1 MIGRDLVAIADLT
14 PESILELLDSAELLK
29 QNGPDQSLSGKVLT
43 TIFEKPSLRTKA
55 SLEIG
60 AQLLGG
66 HVVAFGA
73 HEFKIGDREPIEDVT
88 RVVSRMADGI
98 ALRVF
103 SHQTI
108 LSACNVSDIP
118 ILNALSDLEHP
129 CQALADL
136 LTLRQKLGSLRG
148 ISIAFIGDG
157 NNVALSLAYASVM
170 TGMHIKI
177 ASPMGYQLDPSL
189 VKLANSLP
197 GDGTVLQLTEPSE
210 AVSNA
215 AAVYTDV
222 WASMGQEGEAAL
234 RAEVF
239 ASYQV
244 NSELMSLAPSD
255 ALVMHD
261 LPAHQ
266 GEEITREVFDGPN
279 SIVFDQAANRL
290 FTTQAALKY
299 MFNAN

>member
-14 PESILELLDSAELLK
+14 PESILDLLDSAELLK
-29 QNGPDQSLSGKVLT
+29 KNGPDQSLSGKVLT

-73 HEFKIGDREPIEDVT
+73 HDFKIGDREPIEDVT
-88 RVVSRMADGI
+88 RVISRMADGI

-210 AVSNA
+210 AVSDA

>member
-29 QNGPDQSLSGKVLT
+29 KNGPDQSLSGKVLT

-88 RVVSRMADGI
+88 RVVSRMADGM

-189 VKLANSLP
+189 VELANSLP

>member
-1 MIGRDLVAIADLT
+1 VGGRNLVAIADLS
-14 PESILELLDSAELLK
+14 PDSISDLLNSAELLK
-29 QNGPDQSLSGKVLT
+29 RNGPDQSLSGKVLT

-73 HEFKIGDREPIEDVT
+73 HEVRIGEREPIEDVA

-108 LSACNVSDIP
+108 LSACEASDIP

-136 LTLRQKLGSLRG
+136 LTLKEKFGSLRG
-148 ISIAFIGDG
+148 INIAFVGDG
-157 NNVALSLAYASVM
+157 YNVARSLAYASVM
-170 TGMHIKI
+170 SGMHIKI
-177 ASPMGYQLDPSL
+177 ASPVGYQLDPT
-189 VKLANSLP
+189 VVELANSMA
-197 GDGTVLQLTEPSE
+197 GGGTVFQLTDPYE
-210 AVSNA
+210 AVTDV

-222 WASMGQEGEAAL
+222 WASMGQEDEMAL
-234 RAEVF
+234 RAEAF

-244 NSELMSLAPSD
+244 NSELMSAAPSD

-261 LPAHQ
+261 LPAHH
-266 GEEITREVFDGPN
+266 GEEITRDVFEGRN
-279 SIVFDQAANRL
+279 SIIFDQAENRL

-299 MFNAN
+299 MFDVN

>member
-29 QNGPDQSLSGKVLT
+29 KNGPDQSLSGKVLT

-73 HEFKIGDREPIEDVT
+73 HDFKIGDREPIEDVT
-88 RVVSRMADGI
+88 RVISRMADGI

-210 AVSNA
+210 AVSDA

-266 GEEITREVFDGPN
+266 GEEITREVFNGPN

>member
-29 QNGPDQSLSGKVLT
+29 KNGPDQSLSGKVLT

-73 HEFKIGDREPIEDVT
+73 HDFKIGDREPIEDVT
-88 RVVSRMADGI
+88 RVISRMADGI

-189 VKLANSLP
+189 VELANSLP

-299 MFNAN
+299 MFNVN

>member
-29 QNGPDQSLSGKVLT
+29 KNGPDQSLSGKVLT

-88 RVVSRMADGI
+88 RVISRMADGI

-210 AVSNA
+210 AVSDA

-266 GEEITREVFDGPN
+266 GEEITREVFNGPN

>member
-29 QNGPDQSLSGKVLT
+29 KNGPDQSLSGKVLT

-210 AVSNA
+210 AVSDA

-266 GEEITREVFDGPN
+266 GEEITREVFNGPN

>member
-1 MIGRDLVAIADLT
+1 MSGRNLVAIADLS
-14 PESILELLDSAELLK
+14 PDSISELLDSAELLK
-29 QNGPDQSLSGKVLT
+29 RNGPDQSLSGKVLT

-73 HEFKIGDREPIEDVT
+73 HEVQIGEREPIEDVA
-88 RVVSRMADGI
+88 RVISRMADGI

-108 LSACNVSDIP
+108 LSACSASDIP

-129 CQALADL
+129 CQALADIF
-136 LTLRQKLGSLRG
+136 TLKEKFGSLRG
-148 ISIAFIGDG
+148 INIAFVGDG
-157 NNVALSLAYASVM
+157 YNVARSLGYASVM
-170 TGMHIKI
+170 SGMHIKI
-177 ASPMGYQLDPSL
+177 ASPAGYQLDPN
-189 VKLANSLP
+189 VIKLANSLP
-197 GDGTVLQLTEPSE
+197 GGGTVLQLTDPYE
-210 AVSNA
+210 AVRDV

-222 WASMGQEGEAAL
+222 WASMGQEDEMAL
-234 RAEVF
+234 RAEAF
-239 ASYQV
+239 SSYQV
-244 NSELMSLAPSD
+244 NSKLMSAAPRD

-261 LPAHQ
+261 LPAHH
-266 GEEITREVFDGPN
+266 GEEITRDIFEGPN
-279 SIVFDQAANRL
+279 SIIFDQAENRL

-299 MFNAN
+299 MFNAS

>member
-14 PESILELLDSAELLK
+14 PESILDLLDSAELLK
-29 QNGPDQSLSGKVLT
+29 KNGPDQSLSGKVLT

-60 AQLLGG
+60 AQLLGE

-73 HEFKIGDREPIEDVT
+73 HDFKIGDREPIEDVT
-88 RVVSRMADGI
+88 RVISRMADGI

-197 GDGTVLQLTEPSE
+197 GDGTVLQLTEPAE

-244 NSELMSLAPSD
+244 NSDLMSLAPSD

>member
-1 MIGRDLVAIADLT
+1 MSGRNLVAIADLS
-14 PESILELLDSAELLK
+14 PDSISELLDSAELLK
-29 QNGPDQSLSGKVLT
+29 RNGPDQSLSGKVLT

-73 HEFKIGDREPIEDVT
+73 HEVQIGEREPIEDVA
-88 RVVSRMADGI
+88 RVISRMADGI

-108 LSACNVSDIP
+108 LSACNASDIP

-129 CQALADL
+129 CQALADIF
-136 LTLRQKLGSLRG
+136 TLKEKFGSLRG
-148 ISIAFIGDG
+148 INIAFVGDG
-157 NNVALSLAYASVM
+157 YNVARSLGYASVM
-170 TGMHIKI
+170 SGMHIKI
-177 ASPMGYQLDPSL
+177 ASPAGYQLDPN
-189 VKLANSLP
+189 VIKLANSLP
-197 GDGTVLQLTEPSE
+197 GGGTVLQLTDPYE
-210 AVSNA
+210 AVRDV

-222 WASMGQEGEAAL
+222 WASMGQEDEMAL
-234 RAEVF
+234 RAEAF
-239 ASYQV
+239 SSYQV
-244 NSELMSLAPSD
+244 NSKLMSAAPRD

-261 LPAHQ
+261 LPAHH
-266 GEEITREVFDGPN
+266 GEEITRDIFEGPN
-279 SIVFDQAANRL
+279 SIIFDQAENRL

-299 MFNAN
+299 MFNAS

>member
-14 PESILELLDSAELLK
+14 PESILELLDSAEFLK
-29 QNGPDQSLSGKVLT
+29 KNGPDQSLSGKVLT

-136 LTLRQKLGSLRG
+136 LTLKEKLGSLRG
-148 ISIAFIGDG
+148 MSIAFIGDG

>member
-1 MIGRDLVAIADLT
+1 MSGRNLVAIADLS
-14 PESILELLDSAELLK
+14 PDSISDLLNSAELLK
-29 QNGPDQSLSGKVLT
+29 RNGPDQSLSGKVLT

-73 HEFKIGDREPIEDVT
+73 HEVQIGEREPIEDVA

-108 LSACNVSDIP
+108 LSACEVSDIP

-136 LTLRQKLGSLRG
+136 LTLKEKFGSLRG
-148 ISIAFIGDG
+148 ISIAFVGDG
-157 NNVALSLAYASVM
+157 YNVARSLAYASVM
-170 TGMHIKI
+170 SGMHIKI
-177 ASPMGYQLDPSL
+177 ASPVGYQLDPS
-189 VKLANSLP
+189 VVELANSLA
-197 GDGTVLQLTEPSE
+197 GDGTVFQLTDPYE
-210 AVSNA
+210 AVTDV

-222 WASMGQEGEAAL
+222 WASMGQEDEIAV
-234 RAEVF
+234 RAEAF

-244 NSELMSLAPSD
+244 NSELMSAAPPD

-261 LPAHQ
+261 LPAHH
-266 GEEITREVFDGPN
+266 GEEITRDVFEGRN
-279 SIVFDQAANRL
+279 SIIFDQAENRL

-299 MFNAN
+299 MFNVN

>member
-1 MIGRDLVAIADLT
+1 MI
-14 PESILELLDSAELLK
+14 
-29 QNGPDQSLSGKVLT
+29 SGKVLT

-73 HEFKIGDREPIEDVT
+73 HEVQIGEREPIEDVA

-108 LSACNVSDIP
+108 LSACEVSDIP

-136 LTLRQKLGSLRG
+136 LTLKEKFGSLRG
-148 ISIAFIGDG
+148 ISIAFVGDG
-157 NNVALSLAYASVM
+157 YNVARSLAYASVM
-170 TGMHIKI
+170 SGMHIKI
-177 ASPMGYQLDPSL
+177 ASPVGYQLDP
-189 VKLANSLP
+189 VVELANSLA
-197 GDGTVLQLTEPSE
+197 GDGTVFQLTDPYE
-210 AVSNA
+210 AVTDV

-222 WASMGQEGEAAL
+222 WASMGQEDEIAV
-234 RAEVF
+234 RAEAF

-244 NSELMSLAPSD
+244 NSELMSAAPPD

-261 LPAHQ
+261 LPAHH
-266 GEEITREVFDGPN
+266 GEEITRDVFEGRN
-279 SIVFDQAANRL
+279 SIIFDQAENRL

-299 MFNAN
+299 MFNVN

>member
-14 PESILELLDSAELLK
+14 PESILDLLDSAELLK
-29 QNGPDQSLSGKVLT
+29 KNGPDQSLSGKVLT

-73 HEFKIGDREPIEDVT
+73 HDFKIGDREPIEDVT
-88 RVVSRMADGI
+88 RVISRMADGI

-177 ASPMGYQLDPSL
+177 A
-189 VKLANSLP
+189 
-197 GDGTVLQLTEPSE
+197 
-210 AVSNA
+210 
-215 AAVYTDV
+215 
-222 WASMGQEGEAAL
+222 
-234 RAEVF
+234 
-239 ASYQV
+239 
-244 NSELMSLAPSD
+244 
-255 ALVMHD
+255 D
-261 LPAHQ
+261 L
-266 GEEITREVFDGPN
+266 
-279 SIVFDQAANRL
+279 
-290 FTTQAALKY
+290 LKV
-299 MFNAN
+299 AKA

>member
-14 PESILELLDSAELLK
+14 PESILDLLDSAELLK
-29 QNGPDQSLSGKVLT
+29 KNGPDQSLSGKVLT

-88 RVVSRMADGI
+88 RVISRMADGI

-210 AVSNA
+210 AVSDA

>member
-14 PESILELLDSAELLK
+14 PESILDLLDSAELLK
-29 QNGPDQSLSGKVLT
+29 KNGPDQSLSGKVLT

-73 HEFKIGDREPIEDVT
+73 HDFKIGDREPIEDVT
-88 RVVSRMADGI
+88 RVISRMADGI

-210 AVSNA
+210 AVSDA

-266 GEEITREVFDGPN
+266 GEEITREVFNGPN

>member
-1 MIGRDLVAIADLT
+1 MSGRNLVAIADLS
-14 PESILELLDSAELLK
+14 PDSISELLDSAEFLK
-29 QNGPDQSLSGKVLT
+29 RNGPDQSLSGKVLT

-60 AQLLGG
+60 VQLLGG

-73 HEFKIGDREPIEDVT
+73 HEVQIGEREPIEDVA
-88 RVVSRMADGI
+88 RVVSRMADAI

-108 LSACNVSDIP
+108 LSACDASDIP

-136 LTLRQKLGSLRG
+136 FTLKEKFGSLRG
-148 ISIAFIGDG
+148 INIAFVGDG
-157 NNVALSLAYASVM
+157 YNVARSLGYASVM
-170 TGMHIKI
+170 SGMHIKI
-177 ASPMGYQLDPSL
+177 ASPAGYELDPNDI
-189 VKLANSLP
+189 KLANSLP
-197 GDGTVLQLTEPSE
+197 GGGTVLQLNDPYE
-210 AVSNA
+210 AVRDV

-222 WASMGQEGEAAL
+222 WASMGQEDEMAL
-234 RAEVF
+234 RAEAF
-239 ASYQV
+239 SSYQV
-244 NSELMSLAPSD
+244 NSKLMSAAPQD

-261 LPAHQ
+261 LPAHH
-266 GEEITREVFDGPN
+266 GEEITRDIFEGPN
-279 SIVFDQAANRL
+279 SIIFDQAENRL

-299 MFNAN
+299 MLNAS

>member
-14 PESILELLDSAELLK
+14 PESILDLLDSAELLK
-29 QNGPDQSLSGKVLT
+29 KNGPDQSLSGKVLT

-73 HEFKIGDREPIEDVT
+73 HDFKIGDREPIEDVT
-88 RVVSRMADGI
+88 RVISRMADGI

-170 TGMHIKI
+170 TGIHIKI

-210 AVSNA
+210 AVSDA

-266 GEEITREVFDGPN
+266 GEEITREVFNGPN

-299 MFNAN
+299 MFKAN

>member
-14 PESILELLDSAELLK
+14 PESILDLLDSAELLK
-29 QNGPDQSLSGKVLT
+29 KNGPDQSLSGKVLT

-73 HEFKIGDREPIEDVT
+73 HDFKIGDREPIEDVT
-88 RVVSRMADGI
+88 RVISRMADGI

-266 GEEITREVFDGPN
+266 GEEITREVFNGPN

>member
-14 PESILELLDSAELLK
+14 PESILDLLDSAELLK
-29 QNGPDQSLSGKVLT
+29 KNGPDQSLSGKVLT

-210 AVSNA
+210 AVSDA

-299 MFNAN
+299 MFSAN

>member
-1 MIGRDLVAIADLT
+1 MRGRNLVAIADLS
-14 PESILELLDSAELLK
+14 PDSISDLLNSAELLK
-29 QNGPDQSLSGKVLT
+29 RNGPDQSLSGKVLT

-73 HEFKIGDREPIEDVT
+73 HEVQIGEREPIEDVA

-108 LSACNVSDIP
+108 LSACEASDIP

-136 LTLRQKLGSLRG
+136 LTLKEKFGSLRG
-148 ISIAFIGDG
+148 ISIAFVGDG
-157 NNVALSLAYASVM
+157 YNVARSLAYASVM
-170 TGMHIKI
+170 SGMHIKI
-177 ASPMGYQLDPSL
+177 ASPVGYQLDPA
-189 VKLANSLP
+189 VVELANSLA
-197 GDGTVLQLTEPSE
+197 GDGTVFQLTDPYE
-210 AVSNA
+210 AVA
-215 AAVYTDV
+215 DVAAVYTDV
-222 WASMGQEGEAAL
+222 WASMGQEDEIAV
-234 RAEVF
+234 RAEAF

-244 NSELMSLAPSD
+244 NSELMSAAPPD

-261 LPAHQ
+261 LPAHH
-266 GEEITREVFDGPN
+266 GEEITRDVFEGRN
-279 SIVFDQAANRL
+279 SIIFDQAENRL

-299 MFNAN
+299 MFNVN

>member
-14 PESILELLDSAELLK
+14 PESILDLLDSAELLK
-29 QNGPDQSLSGKVLT
+29 KNGPDQSLSGKVLT

-73 HEFKIGDREPIEDVT
+73 HDFKIGDREPIEDVT
-88 RVVSRMADGI
+88 RVISRMADGI

-210 AVSNA
+210 AVSDA

-234 RAEVF
+234 RSEVF

-266 GEEITREVFDGPN
+266 GEEITREVFNGPN

>member
-1 MIGRDLVAIADLT
+1 MSGRNLVAIADLS
-14 PESILELLDSAELLK
+14 PDSISELLDSAELLK
-29 QNGPDQSLSGKVLT
+29 RNGPDQSLSGKVLT

-73 HEFKIGDREPIEDVT
+73 HEVQIGEREPIEDVA
-88 RVVSRMADGI
+88 RVISRMADGI

-108 LSACNVSDIP
+108 LSACSASDIP

-129 CQALADL
+129 CQALADIF
-136 LTLRQKLGSLRG
+136 TLKEKFGSLRG
-148 ISIAFIGDG
+148 INIAFVGDG
-157 NNVALSLAYASVM
+157 YNVARSLGYASVM
-170 TGMHIKI
+170 SGMHIKI
-177 ASPMGYQLDPSL
+177 ASPAGYQLDPN
-189 VKLANSLP
+189 VIKLANSLP
-197 GDGTVLQLTEPSE
+197 GGGTVLQLTDPYE
-210 AVSNA
+210 AVRDV

-222 WASMGQEGEAAL
+222 WASMGQEDEMAL

-239 ASYQV
+239 SSYQV
-244 NSELMSLAPSD
+244 NSKLMSAAPRD

-261 LPAHQ
+261 LPAHH
-266 GEEITREVFDGPN
+266 GEEITRDIFEGPN
-279 SIVFDQAANRL
+279 SIIFDQAENRL

-299 MFNAN
+299 MFNAS

>member
-29 QNGPDQSLSGKVLT
+29 KNGPDQSLSGKVLT

-73 HEFKIGDREPIEDVT
+73 HDFKIGDREPIEDVT
-88 RVVSRMADGI
+88 RVISRMADGI

-210 AVSNA
+210 AVSDA

-266 GEEITREVFDGPN
+266 GEEITREVFNGPN

-299 MFNAN
+299 MFNVN

>member
-29 QNGPDQSLSGKVLT
+29 KNGPDQSLSGKVLT

>member
-1 MIGRDLVAIADLT
+1 MRGRNFVAIADLS
-14 PESILELLDSAELLK
+14 PDSISDLLNSAELLK

-73 HEFKIGDREPIEDVT
+73 HEVQIGEREPIEDVA

-108 LSACNVSDIP
+108 LSACEASDIP

-136 LTLRQKLGSLRG
+136 LTLKEKFGSLQG
-148 ISIAFIGDG
+148 VNIAFVGDG
-157 NNVALSLAYASVM
+157 YNVARSLAYASVM
-170 TGMHIKI
+170 SGMHIKI
-177 ASPMGYQLDPSL
+177 ASPVGYQLDPT
-189 VKLANSLP
+189 VVDLANSMP
-197 GDGTVLQLTEPSE
+197 GAGTVFQLTDPYE
-210 AVSNA
+210 AVTDV

-222 WASMGQEGEAAL
+222 WASMGQEDELAL
-234 RAEVF
+234 RAEAF

-244 NSELMSLAPSD
+244 NSELMSAAPSD

-261 LPAHQ
+261 LPAHH
-266 GEEITREVFDGPN
+266 GEEITRDVFEGRN
-279 SIVFDQAANRL
+279 SIIFDQAENRL

-299 MFNAN
+299 MFNVN

>member
-29 QNGPDQSLSGKVLT
+29 KNGPDQSLSGKVLT

-210 AVSNA
+210 AVSDA

-266 GEEITREVFDGPN
+266 GEEITREVFNGPN

-299 MFNAN
+299 MFSAN

>member
-14 PESILELLDSAELLK
+14 PESILDLLDSAELLK
-29 QNGPDQSLSGKVLT
+29 KNGPDQSLSGKVLT

-73 HEFKIGDREPIEDVT
+73 HDFKIGDREPIEDVT

-210 AVSNA
+210 AVSDA

-234 RAEVF
+234 RSEVF

-266 GEEITREVFDGPN
+266 GEEITREVFDAPN

>member
-1 MIGRDLVAIADLT
+1 VIGRDLVAIADLT

-29 QNGPDQSLSGKVLT
+29 KNGPDQSLSGKVLT

-88 RVVSRMADGI
+88 RVVSRMADGM

-189 VKLANSLP
+189 VELANSLP

>member
-1 MIGRDLVAIADLT
+1 MSGRNLVAIADLS
-14 PESILELLDSAELLK
+14 PDSISELLDSAELLK
-29 QNGPDQSLSGKVLT
+29 RNGPDQSLSGKVLT

-73 HEFKIGDREPIEDVT
+73 HEVQIGEREPIDDVA
-88 RVVSRMADGI
+88 RVISRMADGI

-108 LSACNVSDIP
+108 LSACNASDIP

-129 CQALADL
+129 CQALADIF
-136 LTLRQKLGSLRG
+136 TLKEKFGSLRG
-148 ISIAFIGDG
+148 INIAFVGDG
-157 NNVALSLAYASVM
+157 YNVARSLGYASVM
-170 TGMHIKI
+170 SGMHIKI
-177 ASPMGYQLDPSL
+177 ASPAGYQLDPN
-189 VKLANSLP
+189 VIKLANSLP
-197 GDGTVLQLTEPSE
+197 GGGTVLQLTDPYE
-210 AVSNA
+210 AVRDVD
-215 AAVYTDV
+215 AVYTDV
-222 WASMGQEGEAAL
+222 WASMGQEDEMAL

-239 ASYQV
+239 SSYQV
-244 NSELMSLAPSD
+244 NSKLMSAAPRD

-261 LPAHQ
+261 LPAHH
-266 GEEITREVFDGPN
+266 GEEITRDIFEGPN
-279 SIVFDQAANRL
+279 SIIFDQAENRL

-299 MFNAN
+299 MFNAS

>member
-1 MIGRDLVAIADLT
+1 MSGRNLVAIADLS
-14 PESILELLDSAELLK
+14 PDSISELLDSAELLK
-29 QNGPDQSLSGKVLT
+29 RNGPDQSLSGKVLT

-73 HEFKIGDREPIEDVT
+73 HEVQIGEREPIEDVA
-88 RVVSRMADGI
+88 RVISRMADGI

-108 LSACNVSDIP
+108 LSACNASDIP

-129 CQALADL
+129 CQALADIF
-136 LTLRQKLGSLRG
+136 TLKEKFGSLRG
-148 ISIAFIGDG
+148 INIAFVGDG
-157 NNVALSLAYASVM
+157 YNVARSLGYASVM
-170 TGMHIKI
+170 SGMHIKI
-177 ASPMGYQLDPSL
+177 ASPAGYQLDPN
-189 VKLANSLP
+189 VIKLANSLP
-197 GDGTVLQLTEPSE
+197 GGGTVLQLTDPYE
-210 AVSNA
+210 AVRDV

-222 WASMGQEGEAAL
+222 WASMGQEDEMAL

-239 ASYQV
+239 SSYQV
-244 NSELMSLAPSD
+244 NSKLMSAAPRD

-261 LPAHQ
+261 LPAHH
-266 GEEITREVFDGPN
+266 GEEITRDIFEGPN
-279 SIVFDQAANRL
+279 SIIFDQAENRL

-299 MFNAN
+299 MFNAS

>member
-14 PESILELLDSAELLK
+14 PESILDLLDSAELLK
-29 QNGPDQSLSGKVLT
+29 KNGPDQSLSGKVLT

-210 AVSNA
+210 AVSDA

>member
-14 PESILELLDSAELLK
+14 PESILDLLDSAELLK
-29 QNGPDQSLSGKVLT
+29 KNGPDQSLSGKVLT

-73 HEFKIGDREPIEDVT
+73 HDFKIGDREPIEDVT
-88 RVVSRMADGI
+88 RVISRMADGI

-177 ASPMGYQLDPSL
+177 ASPMGYQLDPTL

-210 AVSNA
+210 AVRDA

>member
-14 PESILELLDSAELLK
+14 PESILDLLDSAELLK
-29 QNGPDQSLSGKVLT
+29 KNGPDQSLSGKVLT

-73 HEFKIGDREPIEDVT
+73 HDFKIGDREPIEDVT
-88 RVVSRMADGI
+88 RVISRMADGI

-234 RAEVF
+234 RSEVF

>member
-14 PESILELLDSAELLK
+14 PESILDLLDSAELLK
-29 QNGPDQSLSGKVLT
+29 KNGPDQSLSGKVLT

-73 HEFKIGDREPIEDVT
+73 HDFKIGDREPIEDVT
-88 RVVSRMADGI
+88 RVISRMADGI

-210 AVSNA
+210 AVSDA

-234 RAEVF
+234 RAEAF

-266 GEEITREVFDGPN
+266 GEEITREVFNGPN